1 VGTANTAITAT
12 AFGAVVAMC
21 TAMVVFALGR
31 YDRLRDRLEEYRT
44 ETDRKIDSSAA
55 ATREA
60 VIAETRQLIATSATE
75 TRQLIAASTTD
86 TRQLIAAS
94 ETETRELLG
103 ADISALRVEMREGF
117 RRMEALFQQMMRH
130 HVAQLHSPS

>member
-31 YDRLRDRLEEYRT
+31 YDRLRDRIEEYRV

-60 VIAETRQLIATSATE
+60 IIAETRQLIDTSTTE
-75 TRQLIAASTTD
+75 TRQLIG
-86 TRQLIAAS
+86 AS
-94 ETETRELLG
+94 ETETREFLG

-117 RRMEALFQQMMRH
+117 SRMEALFQQMMRD